1 MVKLC
6 ACLQAYKKRIK
17 MKQTEI
23 EMIPEK
29 CIFCRKECSAGIWR
43 SPQYKSEKVLLS
55 CSADCRDKYLLMKM
69 ERIKVNYPK
78 FYDKLIKSKKQGAF
92 WIK

>member
-1 MVKLC
+1 MK
-6 ACLQAYKKRIK
+6 QSY
-17 MKQTEI
+17 KQTEI
-23 EMIPEK
+23 GGIPEK
-29 CIFCRKECSAGIWR
+29 CKFCRKECSAGIWL
-43 SPQYKSEKVLLS
+43 SPQYKSEKVLLF
-55 CSADCRDKYLLMKM
+55 CSSECKNKHLSTKM